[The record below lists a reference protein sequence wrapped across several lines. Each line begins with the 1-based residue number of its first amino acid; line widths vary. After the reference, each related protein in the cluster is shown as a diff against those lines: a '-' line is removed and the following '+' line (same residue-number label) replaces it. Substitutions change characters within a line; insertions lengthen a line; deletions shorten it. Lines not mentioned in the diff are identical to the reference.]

1 MAILKAKFDDE
12 KNANFHQAIGWKAY
26 RDYLAIKY
34 IPLVAIPPPIDL
46 KRDIFS
52 FDCIDCWTFFKAR
65 KLDLSRLVRVLKF
78 PFRCK
83 FDNRMVMSGE
93 EVCLRGLYELISAE
107 DQDNIAR
114 NVFDRD

>member
-1 MAILKAKFDDE
+1 MNKLVRLIRVAILKAKFDDE
-12 KNANFHQAIGWKAY
+12 ESANFNQTIALEAY
-26 RDYLAIKY
+26 RPYLAIKY

-52 FDCIDCWTFFKAR
+52 FDCIGCWTFFKAR
-65 KLDLSRLVRVLKF
+65 KLDLPRLVRVLKF

-93 EVCLRGLYELISAE
+93 VWGAL
-107 DQDNIAR
+107 
-114 NVFDRD
+114 